1 MILINL
7 IGEQPIPNLI
17 PILYFKPDRV
27 INIFS
32 NTTESVR
39 RKIEL
44 IYPNSEPLN
53 VDAYNFNEIKERIKG
68 KIQGISD
75 SFLFNITGATK
86 IMSLALYEVA
96 KENKSD
102 FIYLQSEGNQSIIYK
117 YSFNNFD
124 IISER
129 IIVPELIDIDLYLK
143 AHLIDYQI
151 FPQNEVGT
159 NLENAIAN
167 ALIRNNFEVLQN
179 VKPVGEGNQLEI
191 DLVFR
196 LKNTNNVALAEIKT
210 GDAREEGPKRGIDQL
225 ALASQREYLGT
236 YAKRFLITSRQLS
249 KQLRELAL
257 AHKINI
263 IDNIELDR
271 NRLKLTEDSEQ
282 RLIKNLLEKLR

>member
-102 FIYLQSEGNQSIIYK
+102 FIYLQSEGNLSIIYK

>member
-117 YSFNNFD
+117 YSFNNFG

-196 LKNTNNVALAEIKT
+196 LINTNNVALAEIKT

-271 NRLKLTEDSEQ
+271 NRLKLTEDSEK
-282 RLIKNLLEKLR
+282 RLIITLLEKLR

>member
-196 LKNTNNVALAEIKT
+196 IKNTNNVALAEIKT

-282 RLIKNLLEKLR
+282 RLIKTLLEKLR

>member
-53 VDAYNFNEIKERIKG
+53 VDAYNFNEIKEKIKG

-191 DLVFR
+191 DLVFG

>member
-196 LKNTNNVALAEIKT
+196 IKNTNNVALAEIKT

-271 NRLKLTEDSEQ
+271 NRPKLTEDSEQ
-282 RLIKNLLEKLR
+282 RLIKTLLEKLR

>member
-225 ALASQREYLGT
+225 ALAGQREYLGT

-282 RLIKNLLEKLR
+282 RLIKTLLEKLR

>member
-1 MILINL
+1 L
-7 IGEQPIPNLI
+7 
-17 PILYFKPDRV
+17 
-27 INIFS
+27 
-32 NTTESVR
+32 
-39 RKIEL
+39 
-44 IYPNSEPLN
+44 
-53 VDAYNFNEIKERIKG
+53 
-68 KIQGISD
+68 
-75 SFLFNITGATK
+75 
-86 IMSLALYEVA
+86 
-96 KENKSD
+96 
-102 FIYLQSEGNQSIIYK
+102 
-117 YSFNNFD
+117 
-124 IISER
+124 ISER

>member
-271 NRLKLTEDSEQ
+271 NRLKLTEDSEK
-282 RLIKNLLEKLR
+282 RLIITLLEKLR

>member
-124 IISER
+124 
-129 IIVPELIDIDLYLK
+129 K
-143 AHLIDYQI
+143 
-151 FPQNEVGT
+151 
-159 NLENAIAN
+159 
-167 ALIRNNFEVLQN
+167 
-179 VKPVGEGNQLEI
+179 
-191 DLVFR
+191 
-196 LKNTNNVALAEIKT
+196 
-210 GDAREEGPKRGIDQL
+210 
-225 ALASQREYLGT
+225 
-236 YAKRFLITSRQLS
+236 
-249 KQLRELAL
+249 
-257 AHKINI
+257 
-263 IDNIELDR
+263 
-271 NRLKLTEDSEQ
+271 
-282 RLIKNLLEKLR
+282 

>member
-102 FIYLQSEGNQSIIYK
+102 FIYLQSEGNLSIIYK

-249 KQLRELAL
+249 KQIRELAL

>member
-1 MILINL
+1 
-7 IGEQPIPNLI
+7 
-17 PILYFKPDRV
+17 V

-282 RLIKNLLEKLR
+282 RLIKTLLEKLR

>member
-102 FIYLQSEGNQSIIYK
+102 FIYLQSEGNLSIIYK

-257 AHKINI
+257 VHKINI